1 MIRKPVFRTIP
12 CILLALA
19 LITLIAGGAHGA
31 KKDSSSKKKP
41 TITEAELQSHV
52 MSFADRFAAI
62 MVKSSDEFET
72 REPSRKNRH
81 AVLAMVT
88 YSMSNAFIIAGE
100 SDPDVALLDIASMI
114 TLGRIIFEE
123 EGPLR
128 YGKAVQPIIE
138 GFRLAE
144 KEIREIAALVLT
156 PDQLDS
162 LMSMIKR
169 WRKENSGVTFFPTIR
184 FSDFASDRRASH
196 LTRAERQGGL
206 FKSVEAATEQV
217 EEMRLLAERG
227 MYLATRMPQMSGL
240 FAELWLTRMM
250 KNPYTAEVLADF
262 STLSAA
268 TDRLAA
274 AAEKLPDQIAVERN
288 AAINAIAGEEGR
300 IRSLLADLRQTFASG
315 NEFVGSVNAL
325 TTQFKSDTPSE
336 PSRPFDIRDYQMT
349 LAELSNSA
357 QELTKL
363 AASLERV
370 SDKVGADMLIPQ
382 IVNALDRAE
391 SEGEELINH
400 ATRQMIFLIVI
411 GLIGYTIAR
420 LFIQYFS
427 IKMKARD

>member
-1 MIRKPVFRTIP
+1 MIVVSE
-12 CILLALA
+12 LL
-19 LITLIAGGAHGA
+19 
-31 KKDSSSKKKP
+31 
-41 TITEAELQSHV
+41 Q
-52 MSFADRFAAI
+52 RY
-62 MVKSSDEFET
+62 
-72 REPSRKNRH
+72 
-81 AVLAMVT
+81 VL
-88 YSMSNAFIIAGE
+88 E
-100 SDPDVALLDIASMI
+100 
-114 TLGRIIFEE
+114 
-123 EGPLR
+123 R
-128 YGKAVQPIIE
+128 YGCHAHHIPN
-138 GFRLAE
+138 G
-144 KEIREIAALVLT
+144 
-156 PDQLDS
+156 
-162 LMSMIKR
+162 
-169 WRKENSGVTFFPTIR
+169 
-184 FSDFASDRRASH
+184 
-196 LTRAERQGGL
+196 
-206 FKSVEAATEQV
+206 AT
-217 EEMRLLAERG
+217 LPG
-227 MYLATRMPQMSGL
+227 PQ
-240 FAELWLTRMM
+240 
-250 KNPYTAEVLADF
+250 
-262 STLSAA
+262 A

-288 AAINAIAGEEGR
+288 AAINAIADEEGR

-325 TTQFKSDTPSE
+325 ATQFKSDTPSE

-400 ATRQMIFLIVI
+400 TTRQMIFLIVI